1 MTNPDTL
8 HLHLLDL
15 AAQLRHFLASPVSD
29 SEAHRDQLWRLRDA
43 ALLTL
48 AETRAELS
56 RLSYQAIEPVAAP
69 LPPVWLP
76 SPKMRE
82 QLQARR
88 TGRTSH
94 RSASFAVRPRGL
106 RL

>member
-1 MTNPDTL
+1 MTHLAPL

-15 AAQLRHFLASPVSD
+15 AEQLRHFLASPVSD

-48 AETRAELS
+48 GETRSELS
-56 RLSYQAIEPVAAP
+56 RLSYQAIEPAPAP

-94 RSASFAVRPRGL
+94 RSASFAVRPCGP

>member
-8 HLHLLDL
+8 HLCLLDL

-48 AETRAELS
+48 GETRAELS
-56 RLSYQAIEPVAAP
+56 RLSYQAIEPAAP
-69 LPPVWLP
+69 SLPAVWLP

-88 TGRTSH
+88 AERTAH
-94 RSASFAVRPRGL
+94 RAAPFAVRPREP
-106 RL
+106 RP